1 MGYIVRDCLRIL
13 NKKLE
18 KLKLPFTGIM
28 FVNCILFFLE
38 NIVLDPIL
46 LSKL

>member
-18 KLKLPFTGIM
+18 KLKLPLTWIM
-28 FVNCILFFLE
+28 FVNCVLFFLE